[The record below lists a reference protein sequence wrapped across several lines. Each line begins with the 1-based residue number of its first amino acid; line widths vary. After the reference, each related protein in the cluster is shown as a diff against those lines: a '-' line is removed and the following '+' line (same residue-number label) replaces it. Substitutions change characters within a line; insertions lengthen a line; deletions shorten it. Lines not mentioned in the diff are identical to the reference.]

1 MDKVIESVPVVIVG
15 AGPAGLAMGACLR
28 QRGIQAKIFESG
40 DAPGYTW
47 RRLYER
53 LHLHTVKALSGLP
66 GLPMPRQFP
75 RYPSRAQVVE
85 YLSAYAKH
93 FDLTIETTCPVTRAV
108 PEADGWRVTTAKG
121 DYHARVLVSATGIFS
136 HPATISYPGM
146 DDFKGQVLLA
156 SAYWDAAPFAGQR
169 VLVVGAGNTGAE
181 IAVDLAEHGVQT
193 TIAIRAGANVVPRE
207 LLGVPIQRWAFVI
220 SALPRSITDK
230 IAPVLL
236 RRSAQRQAR
245 AGLPRP
251 TQGVLDRKGIPIIG
265 LELLQHTQQ
274 GKVAVAGA
282 IERFTQSGV
291 LFANS
296 QDQPFDSVILATGY
310 RPALDY
316 LEGALALDE
325 EGFPRMDGLRAADA
339 PDLYFIGM
347 IYNIRGTLY
356 NIAREAPIIAE
367 QIAQRLAV
375 PEVAELASKEPVD

>member
-1 MDKVIESVPVVIVG
+1 MENVIESVPVIIIG

-28 QRGIQAKIFESG
+28 QRGIKALIFEAG

-85 YLSAYAKH
+85 YLAAYAKH
-93 FDLTIETTCPVTRAV
+93 FDLTIETGCPVTRAA

-136 HPATISYPGM
+136 HPALITYPGM
-146 DDFKGQVLLA
+146 DDFKGQALLA

-181 IAVDLAEHGVQT
+181 IAVDLAEHGVQA
-193 TIAIRAGANVVPRE
+193 TIAIRAGANVVPRD

-220 SALPRSITDK
+220 AALPRSITDK

-236 RRSAQRQAR
+236 RRSEQRQMR

-282 IERFTQSGV
+282 IERFTQTGV
-291 LFANS
+291 LFADG
-296 QDQPFDSVILATGY
+296 QERPFDSVILATGY

-316 LEGALALDE
+316 LEGAVPLDG

-375 PEVAELASKEPVD
+375 PEVAELASREPID

>member
-1 MDKVIESVPVVIVG
+1 MEHVIESVPVIIVG

-28 QRGIQAKIFESG
+28 QRGIKAMILEAG

-85 YLSAYAKH
+85 YLAAYTKH
-93 FDLTIETTCPVTRAV
+93 FDLTIQTNCPVTRAA
-108 PEADGWRVTTAKG
+108 PEADGWRVTTAQG
-121 DYHARVLVSATGIFS
+121 DYHTRVLVSATGIFS
-136 HPATISYPGM
+136 HPAPITYPGM
-146 DDFKGQVLLA
+146 DDFKGHALLA
-156 SAYWDAAPFAGQR
+156 STYWDATPFAGQR

-207 LLGVPIQRWAFVI
+207 LLGVPIQRWGFVMA
-220 SALPRSITDK
+220 ALPRSITGK
-230 IAPVLL
+230 VAPVLL
-236 RRSAQRQAR
+236 RRSARRQMR

-265 LELLQHTQQ
+265 LELLHHTQQ
-274 GKVAVAGA
+274 GKIAVAGA
-282 IERFTQSGV
+282 IERFTQTGV
-291 LFANS
+291 YFANG
-296 QDQPFDSVILATGY
+296 QEQPFESVILATGY

-356 NIAREAPIIAE
+356 NIAREAPIIAG
-367 QIAQRLAV
+367 QIAQRLAA
-375 PEVAELASKEPVD
+375 PAASRLIS

>member
-1 MDKVIESVPVVIVG
+1 MENVIESVPVIIIG
-15 AGPAGLAMGACLR
+15 AGPAGLAMGACLH
-28 QRGIQAKIFESG
+28 QRGIQAVIFEAG

-85 YLSAYAKH
+85 YLAAYAKH
-93 FDLTIETTCPVTRAV
+93 FDLTIETGCPVTRAA

-136 HPATISYPGM
+136 HPATVSYPGM
-146 DDFKGQVLLA
+146 DDFKGQALLA

-193 TIAIRAGANVVPRE
+193 TIAIRAGANVVPRD

-220 SALPRSITDK
+220 AALPRSITDK

-265 LELLQHTQQ
+265 LELLELTQQ

-282 IERFTQSGV
+282 IERFTQTGV
-291 LFANS
+291 LFTS
-296 QDQPFDSVILATGY
+296 GQERPFESVILATGY

-316 LEGALALDE
+316 LGGALALDE

-367 QIAQRLAV
+367 QIARRLAT
-375 PEVAELASKEPVD
+375 PAVAELDSKEPVD